1 MKAFGINERLA
12 LQPVSH
18 ETADLIQ
25 DNGVAGCERIR
36 IDRSTAEALR
46 EALGSW
52 LSADMPLPEDE
63 ERVVVMLG
71 DGDPP
76 TVIFAVSAAAWDYC
90 KDGKCHTFNLSSV
103 GWPVQVMIAGG
114 ATREQIIA
122 DVQRGI
128 ESIGGSFERG
138 MPDNDLGIKEPT
150 RQ

>member
-1 MKAFGINERLA
+1 MEYVINPACVLVDGDA
-12 LQPVSH
+12 PDTVQ
-18 ETADLIQ
+18 IQ
-25 DNGVAGCERIR
+25 NGGLNPKVMSFNRE
-36 IDRSTAEALR
+36 DAEKLR

-52 LSADMPLPEDE
+52 LSAGMPLPKDEDK
-63 ERVVVMLG
+63 VAVMLG

-76 TVIFAVSAAAWDYC
+76 TVIFAISAAAWDYC

-114 ATREQIIA
+114 QTREQIIA

-138 MPDNDLGIKEPT
+138 MPERDLGIKEPT